1 MLTSEKLYLVDAH
14 GFLHRNYHALP
25 KLSTSKGKEVGALYG
40 FLNWILRFNKEIKP
54 QYIAFCFDS
63 KGPTNRHKIYPEYK
77 ANRPPT
83 DEALVEQLKIARD
96 LVKALG
102 FRVCALDGAEADDIL
117 ATLAVKAKQQ
127 GESSVIVTSDK
138 DILQIA
144 NDKIKIWNG
153 NLKEEPKGNLACK
166 AKFGVDCEYIADY
179 LAIVGDS
186 SDNVPGISGLGP
198 KAAVELINKFGH
210 LENILQA
217 AQKPNAE
224 IKESMLKKLLAGKD
238 EGLLSKKLVV
248 LDTNLPL
255 ETSLEVS
262 KVKPADIEQLKIFA
276 NEFEFKNLALYLED
290 LKKEKQPSLPT
301 SEALDGQ
308 GSLFDMAQFEEP
320 KKEIKTYSL
329 TEVLAEIKSQ
339 KEFAVYAQDDFL
351 LIAKDAAFYAIK
363 EIEQITAEELRALKA
378 LVLDNNILKIG
389 HDLKYTFRLLE
400 IRPQGK
406 FLNCFDTSLAKYCLD
421 PSGEFSLNGLIS
433 VNLNLFTSPLAS
445 VQEQLAFFAKHFFV
459 LKQKLEQDL
468 KNKNQYEVFKNMESP
483 LMSVLLAM
491 ELNGIKVDKAWL
503 KTLEILLSQ
512 EMQQAQEEVQK
523 IAGEEININSPKQ
536 LGVLL
541 FEKLKLP
548 YLRKTKTGYSTDEEV
563 LSALTKLHPIA
574 RPILTYRESAKL
586 KSTYVD
592 ALLNLSSEST
602 HRVYTNFNQT
612 GTLTGRL
619 SSFSPNLQNIPIRTE
634 KGRLI
639 RQAFI
644 AAEGKTLLSLD
655 YSQIDLRVLA
665 HESGDETLI
674 YAFRHTQDIHRQ
686 TAAEIFNKKPEEITK
701 EERSYA
707 KAINF
712 GIVYGQGAMTLA
724 ETLNITVSEAK
735 RYIDSYFARYD
746 TLKEWINKTAA
757 KARQEGYVRTF
768 MGHIRYLP
776 EFEAISARLTS
787 FANRAAVNTVVQGG
801 SSDIIKKAMLDIYA
815 ILPEEVKLL
824 LQIHDELV
832 FEVPTENLKEM
843 AALLKEKME
852 NAVVLKVPLVAQA
865 KAGKNLNEMGAV
877 L

>member
-40 FLNWILRFNKEIKP
+40 FLNWILKFNKEVKP

-83 DEALVEQLKIARD
+83 DEALVQQLKIARD
-96 LVKALG
+96 LVRALG
-102 FRVCALDGAEADDIL
+102 FRVCALQGAEADDIL
-117 ATLAVKAKQQ
+117 ATLAVNAQKQGAQ
-127 GESSVIVTSDK
+127 SIVITSDK

-153 NLKEEPKGNLACK
+153 NLKEEPKSNLACK
-166 AKFGVDCEYIADY
+166 AKFGVDCPYIVDY

-186 SDNVPGISGLGP
+186 SDNVPGVAGLGP
-198 KAAVELINKFGH
+198 KAAVELITKFGH

-217 AQKPNAE
+217 AQEHNAD
-224 IKESMLKKLLAGKD
+224 IKESMAKKLLAGK
-238 EGLLSKKLVV
+238 EAALLSKKLVV
-248 LDTNLPL
+248 LDSALPL
-255 ETSLEVS
+255 ETQIEAS
-262 KVKPADIEQLKIFA
+262 KINPADLEKLQYFA
-276 NEFEFKNLALYLED
+276 GEFEFKNLSLHLEE
-290 LKKEKQPSLPT
+290 LKQLNKKQEGPIA
-301 SEALDGQ
+301 EQ
-308 GSLFDMAQFEEP
+308 GSLFDMAQFEESKQEQKTYP
-320 KKEIKTYSL
+320 LKEIFK
-329 TEVLAEIKSQ
+329 EIENQ
-339 KEFAVYAQDDFL
+339 KEFVLYAQEDYLLVEKDSSFYSIIELEKISPEEKGQLEALILDD
-351 LIAKDAAFYAIK
+351 
-363 EIEQITAEELRALKA
+363 
-378 LVLDNNILKIG
+378 NILKIG
-389 HDLKYTFRLLE
+389 HDLKYTLRLLE
-400 IRPQGK
+400 ISPQGK

-421 PSGEFSLNGLIS
+421 PSGEFSLMGLLG
-433 VNLNLFTSPLAS
+433 VNFNLFINPQATE
-445 VQEQLAFFAKHFFV
+445 QEQMSFFAKHFFA
-459 LKQKLEQDL
+459 LKEKLEQVL
-468 KNKNQYEVFKNMESP
+468 KKQSQFEVFNKMETP
-483 LMSVLLAM
+483 LMSVLLEM
-491 ELNGIKVDKAWL
+491 ELNGIMVDKAWL
-503 KTLEILLSQ
+503 KTLDILLSN
-512 EMQQAQEEVQK
+512 EMEQAQAEVKK

-536 LGVLL
+536 LGILL

-563 LSALTKLHPIA
+563 LSALEKIHPIA
-574 RPILTYRESAKL
+574 KHILAYRESAKL
-586 KSTYVD
+586 KSTYVE
-592 ALLNLSSEST
+592 ALLNLASETT

-644 AAEGKTLLSLD
+644 AGEGKTLLSLD

-674 YAFRHTQDIHRQ
+674 YAFKNTQDIHRQ
-686 TAAEIFNKKPEEITK
+686 TASEIFNVKPEEVTK
-701 EERSYA
+701 EQRSAA

-712 GIVYGQGAMTLA
+712 GIVYGQGPMALA
-724 ETLNITVSEAK
+724 DTLNIRISEAK
-735 RYIDSYFARYD
+735 EYIDSYFARYD

-776 EFEAISARLTS
+776 EFEATSARLTS
-787 FANRAAVNTVVQGG
+787 FANRAAVNTIIQGG
-801 SSDIIKKAMLDIYA
+801 SSDIIKKAMLDIYGV
-815 ILPEEVKLL
+815 LPKEVKML

-832 FEVPTENLKEM
+832 FEVPTEDLKQM
-843 AALLKEKME
+843 AILLKEKME
-852 NAVVLKVPLVAQA
+852 KAFILKVPLLAQA
-865 KAGKNLNEMGAV
+865 KAGKNLNEMGPV

>member
-40 FLNWILRFNKEIKP
+40 FLNWILKFNKEIKP
-54 QYIAFCFDS
+54 QYLAFCFDS

-83 DEALVEQLKIARD
+83 DPALVEQLAIARQ

-102 FRVCALDGAEADDIL
+102 FRVCAMPGAEADDIL
-117 ATLAVKAKQQ
+117 ATLAKKAEKE
-127 GESSVIVTSDK
+127 GSEVIVITSDK

-144 NDKIKIWNG
+144 DDKIKIWSG
-153 NLKEEPKGNLACK
+153 NLKEEPKSNSACK
-166 AKFGVDCEYIADY
+166 AKFGVDCKFIVDY

-198 KAAVELINKFGH
+198 KAAVELITKFGS

-217 AQKPNAE
+217 AQNKQAD
-224 IKESMLKKLLAGKD
+224 IKESVVKKLLAGK
-238 EGLLSKKLVV
+238 EEALLSKKLVI
-248 LDTNLPL
+248 LDENLPL
-255 ETSLEVS
+255 EAAKQAS
-262 KVKPADIEQLKIFA
+262 KVQIADLQELDKFA
-276 NEFEFKNLALYLED
+276 KEFEFKNLTAYLEEIKQE
-290 LKKEKQPSLPT
+290 KKEEPSFM
-301 SEALDGQ
+301 Q
-308 GSLFDMAQFEEP
+308 GSLFDMSAFEEP
-320 KKEIKTYSL
+320 KKEQKTYSL
-329 TEVLAEIKSQ
+329 KEVLKEIKNQ
-339 KEFAVYAQDDFL
+339 KEFIIYAQEDFL
-351 LIAKDAAFYAIK
+351 LLAKDASFYAVK
-363 EIEQITAEELRALKA
+363 EIDKITPDELSL
-378 LVLDNNILKIG
+378 LNQLILDDNILKIG
-389 HDLKYTFRLLE
+389 HDLKYTLRLLE
-400 IRPQGK
+400 ISPRGK

-421 PSGEFSLNGLIS
+421 PSGEFSLNGLLS

-445 VQEQLAFFAKHFFV
+445 PQEQMAFFAKHFFA
-459 LKQKLEQDL
+459 LKEKLEQEL
-468 KNKNQYEVFKNMESP
+468 HKQKQYEVFKTMETP

-491 ELNGIKVDKAWL
+491 ELNGIMVDKAWL
-503 KTLEILLSQ
+503 KTLDILLTK
-512 EMQQAQEEVQK
+512 EMAQAEQEVQK
-523 IAGEEININSPKQ
+523 YAGRPVNLNSPKQ

-541 FEKLKLP
+541 FEDLKLP

-563 LSALTKLHPIA
+563 LLALTKVHPIA
-574 RPILTYRESAKL
+574 KPILAYRESSKL
-586 KSTYVD
+586 KGTYVE
-592 ALLNLSSEST
+592 ALLNLSSDTT

-644 AAEGKTLLSLD
+644 AGEGKTLLSLD

-674 YAFRHTQDIHRQ
+674 NAFRNTQDIHRQ
-686 TAAEIFNKKPEEITK
+686 TAAEIFDKNPDLITK
-701 EERSYA
+701 EERSAA

-712 GIVYGQGAMTLA
+712 GIVYGQGPMALA
-724 ETLNITVSEAK
+724 ETLQITTSEAK
-735 RYIDSYFARYD
+735 EYIDSYFARYD
-746 TLKEWINKTAA
+746 TLKEWIGKTAA
-757 KARQEGYVRTF
+757 KARQEGFVRTF

-776 EFEAISARLTS
+776 EFEASSARLTS
-787 FANRAAVNTVVQGG
+787 FANRAAVNTIVQGG

-815 ILPEEVKLL
+815 SLPEQVKIL

-832 FEVPTENLKEM
+832 FEVPTEDLRQT
-843 AALLKEKME
+843 AVLLKEKME
-852 NAVVLKVPLVAQA
+852 KAVVLRVPLVAKA
-865 KAGKNLNEMGAV
+865 KAGKNLNEMGPV
-877 L
+877 I